1 MNLYLQ
7 FNSVRVCLISIF
19 QEQIEYFVYRGQNKY
34 HKQIRGLR
42 EEKMNNELAYA
53 RVAQYPIES
62 LYPSIGDKI
71 LNLFPKAELM
81 GGGVGRKW

>member
-1 MNLYLQ
+1 
-7 FNSVRVCLISIF
+7 
-19 QEQIEYFVYRGQNKY
+19 
-34 HKQIRGLR
+34 
-42 EEKMNNELAYA
+42 MNNELAYA
-53 RVAQYPIES
+53 RMAQYPIES